1 MATFI
6 FEALGFFC
14 TSLLLCKVWAVG
26 GEGAVFLRE
35 FTLIRRDNLQEESLS
50 ESLAN
55 HKSDD
60 PSSRTARSEEDR
72 DTLWDAWGPW
82 SDCSRTCAG
91 GASYSL
97 RRCLS
102 SKSCEGQNIRY
113 RTCSNVECPPEAGD
127 FRAQQCSAH
136 VDVRYQ
142 GQYYEWLPVYNDPEN
157 PCALKCKAKGTSLV
171 VELAPKVLDGTRC
184 YTESLDMCI
193 SGTCQIVGCDHELG
207 STAKEDNCGVC
218 NGDGS
223 SCRLVRGHYKSQL
236 STSKTEDTVIVIPY
250 GSRHVRLVLKG
261 TDHLYL
267 ETKTLQGLKGDNNL
281 STSGPY
287 HIENTTV
294 DFQKFP
300 DKEILRMAGPLRADF
315 TVKIS
320 YVSASDS
327 VVQFI
332 FYQPI
337 IHRWRETDFFPCSV
351 TCGGGYQ
358 LTSAECFD
366 LRSGRVVVD
375 QYCHYYPENVKP
387 KPKLRECNMD
397 PCPASDGYK
406 QIMPYDLY
414 HPLPRWE
421 SSPWTACSMSC
432 GGGIQSR
439 SVSCVEED
447 IQGTVT
453 TADEW
458 KCLYSP
464 RMPIIQPCNI
474 FDCPKWLAQ
483 EWSPCTVTCGQ
494 GLRYRV
500 VLCIDHR
507 GLHAGGCNPKTKPHI
522 KEECIVPVPCYKPK
536 EKLPVEA
543 KLPWFKQA
551 QELEEE
557 KAVTEDP
564 TFIPEAW
571 SPCSRTCGA
580 GTQRRA
586 VRCQV
591 LLSFSQTVAD
601 LPDDECDGPKPPETQ
616 PCYRRPCGNDE
627 EEEEGAFHLVEQEEL
642 HDWEYEGFTEC
653 SESCG
658 GGLQEAVVICLNKQ
672 TREVTQENMCVS
684 HRRPPQL
691 LKTCKTEPC
700 PPRWETGAWSSCSAS
715 CGVGLRTR
723 GVACKHL
730 LSRENNETVVVSD
743 DKCRLLKPTP
753 VQACNRFDCPPSWET
768 QDWEQCSR
776 SCGGGVQKRVVLC
789 KQRLADG
796 SVLELPD
803 TFCPSP
809 SPPAQQACERSE
821 CPAKWASIEWSQCSA
836 TCGEASQTLVV
847 VCRKLNENGEYVIL
861 NSSACSSLPQ
871 PLTLRSCSLGPC
883 GRSAKPAGTKLS
895 PHILAQRK
903 VYVQWRTEKKLQ
915 FVVGG
920 YAYLKPKTSVIIR
933 CPVRRFHRGLLR
945 WQKDGKPLA
954 GLSHITVTPFG
965 YLKIQHLKT
974 SDAGTYTCVAGQA
987 QESFVVK
994 IIGSKHK
1001 LTAPESNLWLTAT
1014 GKTLREHFLLQ
1025 DKVQD
1030 PRVKLSLYDDIVL
1043 RLLELKAPSKE
1054 NQYSGELLNS
1064 SEKNVSFLEEDHS
1077 LETSVPLT
1085 LVTEQWKLD
1094 EIIRNLSFQPEELR
1108 SSFGDKLIM
1117 QLLGELTK
1125 NKGESNESTL
1135 QHPER
1140 GELTSLE
1147 STTHKLNP
1155 AFHKVSVNTD
1165 ILRSRGSTGTPKEQP
1180 RAPWIMQK
1188 ALQKNPASSSE
1199 VIVHIGLPVLLHRW
1213 TNKLELRCEAAGS
1226 PEPAVSWSKNGVE
1239 LHYSSRVEK
1248 MPDGTLKI
1256 LAPSEADAGLYT
1268 CTARN
1273 SIGSASLSSDV
1284 QLAEKQTPFQ
1294 IPLSFYIDCGECRNF
1309 TIIVTALCYAVI
1321 ALYHQ
1326 SILCEVR
1333 IWVYCKSSGREPRLT
1348 DLAHHKESRRG
1359 SELSLRKW
1367 VSRIEASKDIILV
1380 SHLWLYC
1387 TNFNALTNAPSDCV
1401 SVYNL
1406 ECIYNISMLK
1416 HLKYLIKN
1424 YVRGKTIKHLNCENI
1439 KIVKYFIFHFE
1450 RQKFRFI
1457 FKTKDYQAG
1466 IKSRGLCS
1474 NEPSGGFTV
1483 PWSSLCSS
1491 SFLVSDLEINAVRS
1505 IAVIGFNMVYF
1516 TDPVVL
1522 VTSST
1527 FVCLLCG
1534 RWLVSP
1540 WSLCS
1545 RSCGGGLQNRTVSC
1559 HREPADGISTPLADS
1574 SCSEAGQRPPDSQS
1588 CNTLLCVG
1596 WATSSWTQCQ
1606 GQCVGLR
1613 LATQH
1618 RHVFCQDK
1626 NGTGLPLNDCD
1637 GLQRPAASR
1646 HCPLEACA
1654 VQWRARS
1661 WTQCTAT
1668 CGSHG
1673 FQSRHVTCV
1682 HLRSSKPARELQC
1695 SWRPR
1700 PASWQRCNILPC
1712 AKTECRDSTRY
1723 CEKVKQLSLC
1733 QLAQFKTR
1741 CCEACRDT

>member
-1 MATFI
+1 FI
-6 FEALGFFC
+6 CFSIL
-14 TSLLLCKVWAVG
+14 
-26 GEGAVFLRE
+26 
-35 FTLIRRDNLQEESLS
+35 
-50 ESLAN
+50 
-55 HKSDD
+55 
-60 PSSRTARSEEDR
+60 SSRTARSEEDR

-1284 QLAEKQTPFQ
+1284 QLAGLSTMINCNLLFLTYKITSAISPLQGLSRRPAKTPSAD
-1294 IPLSFYIDCGECRNF
+1294 PLLLSRENDCGECRNF

-1333 IWVYCKSSGREPRLT
+1333 ELLLATVFHLPSLPAPPQAAPELADWAALVSAAEPGIQTLLIAGNNTRASLTVGSHILIGCPVKGRPRPQISWFHNSQP
-1348 DLAHHKESRRG
+1348 LAKELGISYQLLA
-1359 SELSLRKW
+1359 ENHVLQI
-1367 VSRIEASKDIILV
+1367 SRITK
-1380 SHLWLYC
+1380 
-1387 TNFNALTNAPSDCV
+1387 
-1401 SVYNL
+1401 NL
-1406 ECIYNISMLK
+1406 EGEVSCLSENEAGTLRQSAALDIQAISPGC
-1416 HLKYLIKN
+1416 N
-1424 YVRGKTIKHLNCENI
+1424 GCKTCLSTCGHTGLGQG
-1439 KIVKYFIFHFE
+1439 
-1450 RQKFRFI
+1450 RQRCLLDGVMSNNSQCTD
-1457 FKTKDYQAG
+1457 KT
-1466 IKSRGLCS
+1466 
-1474 NEPSGGFTV
+1474 N
-1483 PWSSLCSS
+1483 SSLTTEPCNGHHCS
-1491 SFLVSDLEINAVRS
+1491 
-1505 IAVIGFNMVYF
+1505 
-1516 TDPVVL
+1516 P
-1522 VTSST
+1522 
-1527 FVCLLCG
+1527 